1 MSKKMAPLEI
11 LGVGGEVAELV
22 LKHTSTFI
30 EAVNI
35 LYAARAAIA
44 GGIDAVQV
52 DRESAE
58 SRSELP

>member
-1 MSKKMAPLEI
+1 MSKMRPSEI
-11 LGVGGEVAELV
+11 VRVGGEVAELV
-22 LKHTSTFI
+22 LGHTSTFV

-35 LYAARAAIA
+35 LYVARAAIA

-52 DRESAE
+52 DQEAVE